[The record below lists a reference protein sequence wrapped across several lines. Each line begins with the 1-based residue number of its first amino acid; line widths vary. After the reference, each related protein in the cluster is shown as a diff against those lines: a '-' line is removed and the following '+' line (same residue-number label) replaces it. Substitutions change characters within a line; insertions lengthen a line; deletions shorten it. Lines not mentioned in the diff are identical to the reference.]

1 MALFWERRLDEIREE
16 FLLIASMVERAF
28 WRACR
33 GLIERNSLLA
43 EIVISEDAEVDRL
56 QMQIDEM
63 LLQFVSRHAVAAT
76 DARFILT
83 VFKAANDF
91 ESIADEATTIARRA
105 KSLNSG
111 TPVPF
116 FNLPG
121 MKRNVHEMLKHV
133 IDAFDYSDLDA
144 ARKVI
149 EQDHEVDRLYS
160 AMTEDVTRKMIEKAL
175 AVSPMLDLLAAAKA
189 IERIG
194 DRAKNIAEEVIYLY
208 DGNDVRHQRRQ
219 TRGCAL

>member
-16 FLLIASMVERAF
+16 LLLIASMVERAF
-28 WRACR
+28 WRASR
-33 GLIERNSLLA
+33 ALIERNSLVA
-43 EIVISEDAEVDRL
+43 ETVITEDAEVDRL
-56 QMQIDEM
+56 QMRIDEM
-63 LLQFVSRHAVAAT
+63 LLQFVSRHATAAT
-76 DARFILT
+76 DARLILT

-111 TPVPF
+111 TPVPLF
-116 FNLPG
+116 SLPS

-133 IDAFDYSDLDA
+133 IDAFDNSDLDA
-144 ARKVI
+144 ARQVI

-160 AMTEDVTRKMIEKAL
+160 AMTEDVTRKMIEKAS

-208 DGNDVRHQRRQ
+208 NGNDVRHQRRP
-219 TRGCAL
+219 TSGRAL